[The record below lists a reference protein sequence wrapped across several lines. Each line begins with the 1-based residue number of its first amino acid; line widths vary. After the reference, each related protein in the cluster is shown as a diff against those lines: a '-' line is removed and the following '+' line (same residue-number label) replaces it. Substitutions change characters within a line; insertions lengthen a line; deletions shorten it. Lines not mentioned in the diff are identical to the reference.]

1 MPTIEGTAV
10 RKLVI
15 ACDAGMASS
24 VLMSAQLRK
33 SLAHAVEVAHSP
45 VDAIPADADVVL
57 THGKL
62 ADRVRQAAGDRPV
75 ITYDRVIGDPAVA
88 DLVRAI
94 RQGDPISV

>member
-1 MPTIEGTAV
+1 MPTIAGTTV

-24 VLMSAQLRK
+24 VLMSVQLRK
-33 SLAHAVEVAHSP
+33 RLDGVVVEHSP

-62 ADRVRQAAGDRPV
+62 ADRVRQTAGDRPV
-75 ITYDRVIGDPAVA
+75 IAYDRVVGDPAVA
-88 DLVRAI
+88 GLVEAI
-94 RQGDPISV
+94 NSGSPIEG

>member
-24 VLMSAQLRK
+24 VLMSVQLRK
-33 SLAHAVEVAHSP
+33 HLGDVVVEHSP
-45 VDAIPADADVVL
+45 LDALPEDADVVL

-62 ADRVRQAAGDRPV
+62 ADRVRAAAGDRPV
-75 ITYDRVIGDPAVA
+75 IAYTSVVGDPAVR
-88 DLVRAI
+88 DLVAAI
-94 RQGDPISV
+94 RAGEPISG